1 MKKYILI
8 CLILLAFNNS
18 PAISESYIVW
28 GDSEGANNGFGTTL
42 AGTAYDCRSAPQGG
56 RISRDLFS
64 VNIDTGVTSLI
75 KSWASGNVCVSGDP
89 AETVAFGTGTNYD
102 GATGLFYDHHANGT
116 VKVWDLNNNATLVKT
131 YPAFSYSGGGSRN
144 VNGIGNIGQ
153 SKIIDVN
160 GNTFI
165 EKKADGSVH
174 IGENSL
180 VTDEVNGVQQ
190 LYATDAN
197 GDQIDI
203 NIKSGTNLLI
213 DGTNITSLSGSG
225 GSAVS
230 TNTSNIAANTSNIAA
245 NTTAI
250 NNLAVDLSGSVALSS
265 ALAALPN
272 SSPDAFYTCG
282 LGTGIHDSS
291 SALSAGCASDF
302 SNYAFAEKMPKIFQ
316 AASFNIGS
324 SFLMNGEPDISE
336 ARDMSIKAG
345 ITFKFGS
352 VKPTRV
358 TDDRNYMLENKIDSV
373 IQENRTLKAQLKEE
387 NDVIRQENNLL
398 KAQILEI
405 NAQLK
410 ALNML
415 AMN

>member
-1 MKKYILI
+1 MKKFAISI
-8 CLILLAFNNS
+8 FILLTLNVS
-18 PAISESYIVW
+18 PALSESYIVW

-56 RISRDLFS
+56 RISRDIFS
-64 VNIDTGVTSLI
+64 VNVDTGVTSLI

-89 AETVAFGTGTNYD
+89 AETVAFGSGTNYD

-131 YPAFSYSGGGSRN
+131 YPAFSFSGGGTRN
-144 VNGIGNIGQ
+144 VNGTGNIGQ

-160 GNTFI
+160 GNTFL

-180 VTDEVNGVQQ
+180 VTQEVNGVQQ

-203 NIKSGTNLLI
+203 NIKSGTNLLV
-213 DGTNITSLSGSG
+213 DGINVTSPSGG

-230 TNTSNIAANTSNIAA
+230 TNTSNIAANTA
-245 NTTAI
+245 AI
-250 NNLAVDLSGSVALSS
+250 NDLAIDLSGSVALSS

-302 SNYAFAEKMPKIFQ
+302 SNYTFVDNMPKIFQ
-316 AASFNIGS
+316 TASFNIGS

-336 ARDMSIKAG
+336 VRDMSIKAG
-345 ITFKFGS
+345 ITFKFGNI
-352 VKPTRV
+352 KPTRV
-358 TDDRNYMLENKIDSV
+358 ADDRNYMLENKIDSV
-373 IQENRTLKAQLKEE
+373 MQENRMLKALLKEE
-387 NDVIRQENNLL
+387 NDEIRQENNLL
-398 KAQILEI
+398 KVQIAEI
-405 NAQLK
+405 NTQLK

>member
-1 MKKYILI
+1 MKQIFLALTIFLLLTLTNHAEDYIG
-8 CLILLAFNNS
+8 
-18 PAISESYIVW
+18 W
-28 GDSEGANNGFGTTL
+28 GSTGCTGFTTGTTYN
-42 AGTAYDCRSAPQGG
+42 GTSYNCYQSFAY
-56 RISRDLFS
+56 S
-64 VNIDTGVTSLI
+64 VSHEVYRVNKESGAVTIL
-75 KSWASGNVCVSGDP
+75 KSWDVGGSGIHNSIPDTPNTPSFGNKTFYDTASGYLYADQGD
-89 AETVAFGTGTNYD
+89 GSYWI
-102 GATGLFYDHHANGT
+102 Y
-116 VKVWDLNNNATLVKT
+116 DLNNEVSLVGT
-131 YPAFSYSGGGSRN
+131 QVSPVTPSYVAGNQNFSMSGSN
-144 VNGIGNIGQ
+144 VLGMSQIVDAEG
-153 SKIIDVN
+153 KII
-160 GNTFI
+160 I
-165 EKKADGSVH
+165 KKESDGSVH

-213 DGTNITSLSGSG
+213 DGTNITLLSGSG
-225 GSAVS
+225 SSGSGSAVS
-230 TNTSNIAANTSNIAA
+230 TNTSNIAANTA
-245 NTTAI
+245 AI

-265 ALAALPN
+265 ALSALPN

-302 SNYAFAEKMPKIFQ
+302 SNYAFADSLPKIFQ
-316 AASFNIGS
+316 TASFNIGS

-352 VKPTRV
+352 IKPTRV
-358 TDDRNYMLENKIDSV
+358 SDKQNHMLDNKIDAV
-373 IQENRTLKAQLKEE
+373 MAE
-387 NDVIRQENNLL
+387 NDLL
-398 KAQILEI
+398 KAQIAEI
-405 NAQLK
+405 NTQLK